1 MLFFMSSDFHWSW
14 LKHSEIAIG
23 SHPMDEKDWIQ
34 LRQAGITGVF
44 NCCSSNEDQNLPT
57 FPASWG
63 WHSIR
68 CPLPDHRVKQNLEQ
82 KLLIEALEML
92 SDLYVSTSSIYIH
105 CWAGQERSVLMGI
118 GLLSLQDDMSIFESL
133 DYVKRMHRPAKPL
146 FSQLALLENVISG
159 SYVRE
164 VID

>member
-1 MLFFMSSDFHWSW
+1 
-14 LKHSEIAIG
+14 
-23 SHPMDEKDWIQ
+23 
-34 LRQAGITGVF
+34 
-44 NCCSSNEDQNLPT
+44 
-57 FPASWG
+57 
-63 WHSIR
+63 
-68 CPLPDHRVKQNLEQ
+68 
-82 KLLIEALEML
+82 ML

-146 FSQLALLENVISG
+146 FSQLALLEKVISG